1 MEVVLNNLRIN
12 LFNHIQLQSHSF
24 FSNYHSGK
32 LTARVISDISR
43 CEQFINEVMVSSWL
57 HLGVI
62 LSIFFYFLYTN
73 WILALISIFLVPLH
87 ALVLKKIGFKIKT
100 YAKASQEKNS
110 ILSAQTVESFIN
122 FNIIKSFS
130 AEEFFNK
137 RFSDLSYNLMDKS
150 TTMGKL
156 TSWSQV
162 TNALIVHS
170 APLIVITF
178 GSILYIEKIVEIK
191 ISELITFILMQRQL
205 FDPLSKLAAMQVTIS
220 QSQAALERIYEILT
234 ISPTII
240 NKLNAVKNYKI
251 RGTITFK
258 CVDFSYCDT
267 FVLNNL
273 NLNIPESSSVAFTGP
288 SGSGKST
295 LVSLIP
301 RFYDVHSG
309 EIFIDDFNINDF
321 DIQHLRE
328 QIAIV
333 PQESFLFSGTVYEN
347 ILIGNPTATLND
359 VITASKLAF
368 IHDSITQ
375 LSSGYET
382 LVGER
387 GSFLSGGQKQRIALA
402 RAFLRNPRILILD
415 EATSALDPI
424 SDEYISLALKKLK
437 VGRTTITI
445 AHKLSSI
452 LDVDM
457 IFFIDDGIIKES
469 GTFRSL
475 YDRKGLF
482 YKHFNLSEISLL

>member
-1 MEVVLNNLRIN
+1 
-12 LFNHIQLQSHSF
+12 
-24 FSNYHSGK
+24 
-32 LTARVISDISR
+32 
-43 CEQFINEVMVSSWL
+43 
-57 HLGVI
+57 
-62 LSIFFYFLYTN
+62 
-73 WILALISIFLVPLH
+73 
-87 ALVLKKIGFKIKT
+87 
-100 YAKASQEKNS
+100 
-110 ILSAQTVESFIN
+110 
-122 FNIIKSFS
+122 
-130 AEEFFNK
+130 
-137 RFSDLSYNLMDKS
+137 
-150 TTMGKL
+150 
-156 TSWSQV
+156 
-162 TNALIVHS
+162 
-170 APLIVITF
+170 
-178 GSILYIEKIVEIK
+178 
-191 ISELITFILMQRQL
+191 
-205 FDPLSKLAAMQVTIS
+205 MQVTIS

-424 SDEYISLALKKLK
+424 SDEYISLALQKLK